1 MVLFNI
7 LLHYLVTFK

>member
-7 LLHYLVTFK
+7 LMIYR